1 VEKAVEYA
9 GMFANECFLLLQGIC
24 MEKMLDTHPRFNE
37 LIRAAVVEGASDL
50 HFRAGQ
56 RPRVRIDGELYQL
69 EGDTTNEEELRSFL
83 FNMLTPTQLERYERT
98 LELDFSHTLPGVSRM
113 RFNIYLQ
120 QGMLCSSIRLIPEI
134 VPAMEDIY
142 LPQVAY
148 NFVNLHAGLI
158 LVTGPTG
165 CGKSTTLAAMIDH
178 INTKRRAHILTIE
191 DPIEYVFREKMCMV
205 SQREM
210 NLDTAGYHQAL
221 RHSFRQDPDVVMI
234 GEMRDLETMQAA
246 ITLAETGHLTF
257 STLHTSD
264 AAQTINRIIDSFPP
278 HHQPQIR
285 AQLAVSLQGI
295 ISQKLIPLK
304 DQRGRVAAR
313 EVLICNRAVRN
324 LLREAKVPQI
334 FSAIQTGLEEGM
346 MTFTYSLG
354 DLYRRGIV
362 TYEAA
367 LANSPDRKEFALKY
381 GPK

>member
-1 VEKAVEYA
+1 MEASGSAVPA
-9 GMFANECFLLLQGIC
+9 AKVSATGASAF
-24 MEKMLDTHPRFNE
+24 DE
-37 LIRAAVVEGASDL
+37 LIRAAVSEGASDL

-69 EGDTTNEEELRSFL
+69 DVPASTEEGLRGFVDS
-83 FNMLTPTQLERYERT
+83 MLTPAQVERFDRT
-98 LELDFSHTLPGVSRM
+98 HELDFSHTLPGVTRM
-113 RFNIYLQ
+113 RLNLYIQ
-120 QGMLCSSIRLIPEI
+120 QGMDCASVRLIPEKI
-134 VPAMEDIY
+134 PTMEDIY

-148 NFVNLHAGLI
+148 NFVNMHAGLI

-165 CGKSTTLAAMIDH
+165 CGKSTTLAAMLDH
-178 INTKRRAHILTIE
+178 INANRRGHILTIE
-191 DPIEYVFREKMCMV
+191 DPIEYVFPEKLCMV

-210 NLDTAGYHQAL
+210 NLDTSNYHHAL

-278 HHQPQIR
+278 HQQSQIR
-285 AQLAVSLQGI
+285 SQLAVSLQGI
-295 ISQKLIPLK
+295 ISQKLIRIK

-313 EVLICNRAVRN
+313 EVLVCNRAVRN

-334 FSAIQTGLEEGM
+334 FSAIQTGMEEGM
-346 MTFTYSLG
+346 MTMNYSLG
-354 DLYRRGIV
+354 DLFRRGVISYDV
-362 TYEAA
+362 AM
-367 LANSPDRKEFALKY
+367 ANSPDRKEFALKF
-381 GPK
+381 GQK